1 MTAAV
6 VSKVVNL
13 YISKVDADK
22 PIWQTFLEQHW
33 KSGISD
39 VDAVKNKIVVD
50 GQGLEP

>member
-22 PIWQTFLEQHW
+22 PIWQSFLEQNW

-39 VDAVKNKIVVD
+39 VDNAKTTVVD
-50 GQGLEP
+50 GLGLEP